1 MPDGRGRPGID
12 VSPRW
17 QGHYRRLRTFVEVR
31 LDSCTVRKT
40 AKESRHSFITTNSF
54 RKEEVSME
62 LDKDT
67 IFVLT
72 REDVIECAQEM
83 GISEETITDDVLYQV
98 RKGVE
103 FGLECWSEVMKEA
116 INMALKS

>member
-1 MPDGRGRPGID
+1 
-12 VSPRW
+12 
-17 QGHYRRLRTFVEVR
+17 
-31 LDSCTVRKT
+31 
-40 AKESRHSFITTNSF
+40 
-54 RKEEVSME
+54 ME

-72 REDVIECAQEM
+72 KEDVIECAQEM

-116 INMALKS
+116 INIALKS